1 MNEYDL
7 FDAFGGI
14 DRDLLERSEHNAV
27 RKFPVRKLLIAAA
40 AVMMMVVTVMAAPAI
55 RALLFPSEPVMTS
68 EGKRHI
74 YGELYRSIDNA
85 EYRIDLKIDSTAPLH
100 SEIEEVRL
108 PHYMIENDWLVS
120 YGEID
125 AVYSEGP
132 VHFKWWD
139 RNTPKW
145 VTFEQLCIPSEGVS
159 FKLKTYHGAELS
171 QESVTVG
178 DLELQYLNIPGY
190 VNTETWESYPE
201 VTAVY
206 WSDGEY
212 AYHLECSRDVTKEE
226 LAEIVLSVAYVEDV
240 KPYLKN
246 DPHNDGL
253 TITPPPLDVHSTPTF
268 VPDGYELSVCVTDA
282 PSAVWIWDNHS
293 GGVISFTESHANID
307 GEVYVRERYQDLWNM
322 IRGEKNVNGMT
333 VYTYRYPA
341 AIELIWEDST
351 CCNMSEEDA
360 IYTGHAYFLEAKG
373 DKAVTM
379 EVLLQMV
386 ESVKAISELDE
397 YLTE

>member
-139 RNTPKW
+139 RESPKW
-145 VTFEQLCIPSEGVS
+145 VTFEQLCIPSDGVS
-159 FKLKTYHGAELS
+159 FKLETYHGAEL
-171 QESVTVG
+171 QQKTLTFG
-178 DLELQYLNIPGY
+178 DANIQYYNIPAY
-190 VNTETWESYPE
+190 RNQETWESYPE
-201 VTAVY
+201 ATAVY

-212 AYHLECSRDVTKEE
+212 AYHLECSSDVTEEE
-226 LAEIVLSVAYVEDV
+226 LAQIVLSVGVVEDV
-240 KPYLKN
+240 NPYLKN
-246 DPHNDGL
+246 DPDNDGL
-253 TITPPPLDVHSTPTF
+253 LIEMPPLDIHRMPTAI
-268 VPDGYELSVCVTDA
+268 PDGYALKVCVDEDWL
-282 PSAVWIWDNHS
+282 VRWIWENEEGCTIH
-293 GGVISFTESHANID
+293 FTEAHSNIYTD
-307 GEVYVRERYQDLWNM
+307 LFTAKSYQD
-322 IRGEKNVNGMT
+322 
-333 VYTYRYPA
+333 YPDYSHEELLHA
-341 AIELIWEDST
+341 GTTIHSFRISGRHWLIWEDGSY
-351 CCNMSEEDA
+351 CDA
-360 IYTGHAYFLEAKG
+360 LNVNIPFGHVYDLCWEG
-373 DKAVTM
+373 DEAVTLDDM
-379 EVLLQMV
+379 LKIT
-386 ESVKAISELDE
+386 ESVKEISDLSE